1 MDQLGLNRVEFG
13 VLHDFA
19 YKIDGDDSQ
28 ELVVSTTR
36 IETMLGDEAVAI
48 HPDDS
53 RYTHLHDKHVVH
65 PISGKRLPIICDPD
79 LVDMEFGTGVV
90 KVLEGSDK
98 MLCSSSDKDSYFDSE
113 FMSSLDR

>member
-1 MDQLGLNRVEFG
+1 MYQLVFCTRVEFG

-19 YKIDGDDSQ
+19 YKVDGDDSQ

-53 RYTHLHDKHVVH
+53 RYTHLHGKHVVH
-65 PISGKRLPIICDPD
+65 PISGKRIPIVCDPD
-79 LVDMEFGTGVV
+79 LVDMTFGTGVV
-90 KVLEGSDK
+90 KVLGGLESFHQVSRALAAPTD
-98 MLCSSSDKDSYFDSE
+98 CCHVFE
-113 FMSSLDR
+113 